1 MHCERDGVVDLKAA
15 PIIQAY
21 WALTCCLC
29 VQCCSQL
36 KLEEITPLAVQLAV
50 GASCCPAFHRL
61 ALQQFTGMLC
71 SAALYSATAA
81 AAFQALL
88 LCSGIGASR

>member
-1 MHCERDGVVDLKAA
+1 MLPVRAMLFTA
-15 PIIQAY
+15 Q
-21 WALTCCLC
+21 
-29 VQCCSQL
+29 
-36 KLEEITPLAVQLAV
+36 EITLLAVRLAV

-81 AAFQALL
+81 AAAAAFPALL
-88 LCSGIGASR
+88 LWMASVHAGELDGALQSLGLRVA